1 VRIRPLNPDYAF
13 TKGVEYVSELVFF
26 YGFLLGAAFWA
37 LWKAHL
43 SGLKK
48 SAKAD
53 AWAKELEESKRR
65 LDEQEAEAERN
76 RQLRIE
82 HAADMERLQEEYD
95 RLRAIVD
102 KLDAEEEAE
111 MLAERRR
118 RSALSAVGNTPLVP
132 I

>member
-1 VRIRPLNPDYAF
+1 
-13 TKGVEYVSELVFF
+13 
-26 YGFLLGAAFWA
+26 
-37 LWKAHL
+37 
-43 SGLKK
+43 
-48 SAKAD
+48 
-53 AWAKELEESKRR
+53 
-65 LDEQEAEAERN
+65 
-76 RQLRIE
+76 
-82 HAADMERLQEEYD
+82 MERLQEEYD